1 MSAAQ
6 RAAVFIV
13 ASTIASG
20 IVASESRAQ
29 GFFQSLFGFGGQSS
43 PTPHARPAP
52 PSSAPDFRYR
62 ENVGPTSR
70 PPLGQ
75 ERPTAKSGK
84 FRTMCV
90 RLCDG
95 YYFPISASV
104 SRNDF
109 YRDANAC
116 RNRCGA
122 EARLFYHASSSGD
135 ATSMT
140 DLTGRAYSLL
150 PNAFRYRKQLVSGCR
165 CRPEPWE
172 LTELARHQRYA
183 IEAARDPVSSPG
195 NEAEPPAE
203 PPQLAS
209 IDDAMPASEP
219 GPQAPPQDEPVRPV
233 SESTAPKKY
242 VGDAAKPSK
251 VPETAIARRRSS
263 RKHVVEAAHP
273 ADAPPRVTRPKTR
286 TRLPQAARGPIPQPA
301 WGLGAGTPRLRWPG
315 D

>member
-6 RAAVFIV
+6 RAAILVV
-13 ASTIASG
+13 ASAIASG
-20 IVASESRAQ
+20 LVAFESQAQ
-29 GFFQSLFGFGGQSS
+29 GLFQSLFGFGGQSA
-43 PTPHARPAP
+43 PAPYARPAP
-52 PSSAPDFRYR
+52 RSTAPDFRYR
-62 ENVGPTSR
+62 ENVGPRSQAPAEEKR
-70 PPLGQ
+70 PAP
-75 ERPTAKSGK
+75 KSGK

-122 EARLFYHASSSGD
+122 EARLFYHASSSGN
-135 ATSMT
+135 ATAMT
-140 DLTGRAYSLL
+140 DLNGRAYSLL
-150 PNAFRYRKQLVSGCR
+150 PNAFRYRKQLVSGCK

-172 LTELARHQRYA
+172 LTERARHQRYA
-183 IEAARDPVSSPG
+183 VEAARDPVPSPG
-195 NEAEPPAE
+195 NEAAPPTEPH
-203 PPQLAS
+203 QLAS
-209 IDDAMPASEP
+209 IEDAMPASEP
-219 GPQAPPQDEPVRPV
+219 DPQASPQDEPVRPV

-251 VPETAIARRRSS
+251 VPETAIARRRPN
-263 RKHVVEAAHP
+263 RKHVVEAAQP
-273 ADAPPRVTRPKTR
+273 ADVPPRTARPKTGAR
-286 TRLPQAARGPIPQPA
+286 PSRAARGPVPQPA